1 MLRSAE
7 VKPLFYRF
15 VRLSKVGRLLSFFD
29 FMPSA
34 SGPVSFELWLLRWAC
49 GKKWLEEAKDVGNGR
64 TLGNAKGAIV
74 VFDPVAFESCYRTLS
89 LGQALREDLGTWKE
103 MAEGLGRNCRRL
115 GNAKGRS

>member
-89 LGQALREDLGTWKE
+89 LGQALR
-103 MAEGLGRNCRRL
+103 GLGNLERNGRGL
-115 GNAKGRS
+115 G